1 MAYLVNSI
9 NPVIEIDN
17 DEITDYGW
25 FEVEDFQTL
34 SWISEAMEEL
44 AEKAVT
50 NCDGKMI
57 DYTEK
62 RGRDYFLYL

>member
-34 SWISEAMEEL
+34 SWISEAMKEL
-44 AEKAVT
+44 AKKAVT

>member
-1 MAYLVNSI
+1 
-9 NPVIEIDN
+9 
-17 DEITDYGW
+17 
-25 FEVEDFQTL
+25 
-34 SWISEAMEEL
+34 MEEL

>member
-25 FEVEDFQTL
+25 FEVEDFQSL
-34 SWISEAMEEL
+34 SWISEAMKEL
-44 AEKAVT
+44 AKKAVT
-50 NCDGKMI
+50 NYDV
-57 DYTEK
+57 
-62 RGRDYFLYL
+62 